1 MSTSEFDAYFPQE
14 YAGPRRRRRGGP
26 RGDGRDARDGS
37 GDRSGRGA
45 GDPGGRGSRASDW
58 LTGRGRGR
66 GEQPVVPEPEFT
78 SYYGHSV
85 VKPVPWRHEISI
97 YLFTGGVAGGSG
109 LLAAGAHA
117 AGLPVLRRN
126 ARMTAIVA
134 AGVSG
139 VALIADLGRPE
150 RFLNM
155 LRTFKITSPMS
166 IGTWIFSGYS
176 TFAGLSAA
184 FEVDRMLGGGSG
196 TGLVDRAGAGLVG
209 RYRKGF
215 GGLPVLGPLLRPFD
229 AVASAGLA
237 FFSAPLAAYTAVL
250 LSDTATPV
258 WFESRR
264 HLPFVFVSSA
274 GMASGGVQQV
284 LAGMLGGESLAEA
297 GPARRLA
304 VAGALGDYLAVDAL
318 EKQLD
323 EVGVLEPLHHG
334 AEGRKMRLSKAL
346 TVAGGVVTLVAGR
359 SRAGAVVGGLA
370 LAAASALTRFAV
382 VEAGIESAKD
392 PRWTVEPQRRR
403 LEARRAAGQTG
414 DSITT

>member
-14 YAGPRRRRRGGP
+14 YAGPRRRRRGGR
-26 RGDGRDARDGS
+26 RGEGREGRDVRDGS

-45 GDPGGRGSRASDW
+45 GDAGGRGSRASDW

-78 SYYGHSV
+78 SYYGHAV

-109 LLAAGAHA
+109 LLSAGAHA
-117 AGLPVLRRN
+117 AGLDGLRRN
-126 ARMTAIVA
+126 ARLTAIVA

-155 LRTFKITSPMS
+155 LRTVKLTSPMS
-166 IGTWIFSGYS
+166 VGTWIFSGYS
-176 TFAGLSAA
+176 AFAGLAA
-184 FEVDRMLGGGSG
+184 AIEADRLLGGRQAVTPSG
-196 TGLVDRAGAGLVG
+196 ASPTS
-209 RYRKGF
+209 
-215 GGLPVLGPLLRPFD
+215 GGLPVLGPVLRPFD

-284 LAGMLGGESLAEA
+284 LAGALGGESLAEA

-318 EKQLD
+318 EKHLD

>member
-14 YAGPRRRRRGGP
+14 YTGPRRRRRGG
-26 RGDGRDARDGS
+26 
-37 GDRSGRGA
+37 DRSASG
-45 GDPGGRGSRASDW
+45 GSRGTDW

-117 AGLPVLRRN
+117 AGLPALRRN

-155 LRTFKITSPMS
+155 LRTFKLTSPMS

-184 FEVDRMLGGGSG
+184 LEVDRMLGGGSG
-196 TGLVDRAGAGLVG
+196 TGLVARAGAGLVG
-209 RYRKGF
+209 RSGKGFGGRSLKGF
-215 GGLPVLGPLLRPFD
+215 GGLPLLGPVLRPFD

-304 VAGALGDYLAVDAL
+304 VVGALGDYLAVDAL
-318 EKQLD
+318 EKHLD

>member
-14 YAGPRRRRRGGP
+14 YSGPRRRRRGG
-26 RGDGRDARDGS
+26 RDVAGERAS
-37 GDRSGRGA
+37 GGAEGRG
-45 GDPGGRGSRASDW
+45 GRGGGGRGSRGTDW

-66 GEQPVVPEPEFT
+66 GEQPVVPDPEFT

-85 VKPVPWRHEISI
+85 VKPVPWKHEISI

-117 AGLPVLRRN
+117 AGLPGLRRN
-126 ARMTAIVA
+126 ARLTAIVA

-155 LRTFKITSPMS
+155 LRTVKLTSPMS
-166 IGTWIFSGYS
+166 VGTWIFSGYS
-176 TFAGLSAA
+176 AFAGLAA
-184 FEVDRMLGGGSG
+184 ACEADRMLGGDSSGSA
-196 TGLVDRAGAGLVG
+196 LASW
-209 RYRKGF
+209 
-215 GGLPVLGPLLRPFD
+215 GGLPVVGPLLRPFD
-229 AVASAGLA
+229 AVASAGLGL
-237 FFSAPLAAYTAVL
+237 FSAPLAAYTAVL

-274 GMASGGVQQV
+274 GMAAGGVQQV
-284 LAGMLGGESLAEA
+284 VAGVLGGESLAQA

-304 VAGALGDYLAVDAL
+304 VVGALGDFVAVDAL
-318 EKQLD
+318 EKHLD

-334 AEGRKMRLSKAL
+334 SEGRKMRLSKAL
-346 TVAGGVVTLVAGR
+346 TVAGGLVTLVAGR
-359 SRAGAVVGGLA
+359 TRTGAVVGGLA

>member
-14 YAGPRRRRRGGP
+14 YAGPRRRRRGG
-26 RGDGRDARDGS
+26 
-37 GDRSGRGA
+37 DRSASG
-45 GDPGGRGSRASDW
+45 GSRGTDW

-117 AGLPVLRRN
+117 VGLPVLRRN

-176 TFAGLSAA
+176 TFAGLSTAL
-184 FEVDRMLGGGSG
+184 EVDRMLGGGSG

-209 RYRKGF
+209 RSRKGFGGRSLKGF

-237 FFSAPLAAYTAVL
+237 LFSPPLAAYTAVL

-284 LAGMLGGESLAEA
+284 LAGMLGGESLPQSA
-297 GPARRLA
+297 PARRLA
-304 VAGALGDYLAVDAL
+304 VAGAIGDFIAVDAL
-318 EKQLD
+318 EKHLD

-334 AEGRKMRLSKAL
+334 AEGRKMRRSKAL

-359 SRAGAVVGGLA
+359 SRVGAVVGGLA

>member
-26 RGDGRDARDGS
+26 RGEGRDARDGS

-78 SYYGHSV
+78 SYYGHAV

-117 AGLPVLRRN
+117 AGLDGLRRN
-126 ARMTAIVA
+126 ARLTAIVA

-155 LRTFKITSPMS
+155 LRTVKLTSPMS
-166 IGTWIFSGYS
+166 VGTWIFSGYS
-176 TFAGLSAA
+176 AFAGLAA
-184 FEVDRMLGGGSG
+184 AIETDRLLGGRPAPAPRGDSP
-196 TGLVDRAGAGLVG
+196 TS
-209 RYRKGF
+209 
-215 GGLPVLGPLLRPFD
+215 GGLPVLGPVLRPFD

-237 FFSAPLAAYTAVL
+237 LFSAPLAAYTAVL

-318 EKQLD
+318 EKHLD

>member
-1 MSTSEFDAYFPQE
+1 MTTSEFDAYFPQE
-14 YAGPRRRRRGGP
+14 YSGPRRRRRGG
-26 RGDGRDARDGS
+26 
-37 GDRSGRGA
+37 DRSGSG
-45 GDPGGRGSRASDW
+45 GSRGTDW

-66 GEQPVVPEPEFT
+66 GEQPVVPQPEFT

-184 FEVDRMLGGGSG
+184 LEVDRMLGGGSG
-196 TGLVDRAGAGLVG
+196 TGPVDRAGAGLVG
-209 RYRKGF
+209 RSLKGFGGRSLKGF

-237 FFSAPLAAYTAVL
+237 LFSPPLAAYTAVL

-284 LAGMLGGESLAEA
+284 IAGVLGGQSLPQSA
-297 GPARRLA
+297 PARRLA
-304 VAGALGDYLAVDAL
+304 VAGAIGDFIAVDAL
-318 EKQLD
+318 EKHLD

>member
-14 YAGPRRRRRGGP
+14 YAGPRRRRSGGRRGE
-26 RGDGRDARDGS
+26 GRDGGDVRDGS
-37 GDRSGRGA
+37 GDRSGRGT

-78 SYYGHSV
+78 SYYGHAV
-85 VKPVPWRHEISI
+85 VKPVPWKHEISI

-117 AGLPVLRRN
+117 AGLDGLRRN
-126 ARMTAIVA
+126 ARLTAIVA

-155 LRTFKITSPMS
+155 LRTVKLTSPMS
-166 IGTWIFSGYS
+166 VGTWIFSGYS
-176 TFAGLSAA
+176 SFAGLAA
-184 FEVDRMLGGGSG
+184 AIEADRLLGG
-196 TGLVDRAGAGLVG
+196 RPAPAPRGASPTS
-209 RYRKGF
+209 
-215 GGLPVLGPLLRPFD
+215 GGLPVLGPVLRPFD

-237 FFSAPLAAYTAVL
+237 LFSAPLAAYTAVL

-284 LAGMLGGESLAEA
+284 LAGMLGGESLAKA

>member
-1 MSTSEFDAYFPQE
+1 MSTSEFDNYFPQE
-14 YAGPRRRRRGGP
+14 FDGPRRRRRGG
-26 RGDGRDARDGS
+26 RDVRAGAQRDGRDAV
-37 GDRSGRGA
+37 GRRG
-45 GDPGGRGSRASDW
+45 GSRASDW

-78 SYYGHSV
+78 SYYGHPV
-85 VKPVPWRHEISI
+85 VKPVPWRHEISV

-117 AGLPVLRRN
+117 AGLDALRRN
-126 ARMTAIVA
+126 ARLTAIVA

-155 LRTFKITSPMS
+155 LRTLKITSPMS
-166 IGTWIFSGYS
+166 VGTWIFSGYS

-184 FEVDRMLGGGSG
+184 CEVNRM
-196 TGLVDRAGAGLVG
+196 VP
-209 RYRKGF
+209 
-215 GGLPVLGPLLRPFD
+215 LPVVGPLLRPFD
-229 AVASAGLA
+229 AVASAGLGV
-237 FFSAPLAAYTAVL
+237 FSAPLAAYTAVL

-284 LAGMLGGESLAEA
+284 VAGLLGGESLAVA
-297 GPARRLA
+297 APARRLA
-304 VAGALGDYLAVDAL
+304 VAGAVGDVVAVDAL
-318 EKQLD
+318 EKHLD
-323 EVGVLEPLHHG
+323 AVGVLEPLHHG
-334 AEGRKMRLSKAL
+334 AEGRRMRLSKAL
-346 TVAGGVVTLVAGR
+346 TVAGGAITLLAGR
-359 SRAGAVVGGLA
+359 TRAGAVAGGLA

-403 LEARRAAGQTG
+403 LEARRAAGQVG